1 MKIVSK
7 RGKQADPPVEITVTD
22 IEAIYER
29 HGIIIVDAP
38 GMSPEDIKR
47 AEEVFKRLRRELDGS
62 GSGC

>member
-1 MKIVSK
+1 MKISSK
-7 RGKQADPPVEITVTD
+7 RSRQAQPVENITVTD

-38 GMSPEDIKR
+38 GMTDEDIKR